1 MTYTAEPAWGNT
13 IDVDCI
19 AFDDLATQETK

>member
-1 MTYTAEPAWGNT
+1 MTYTAKPAWGNT

-19 AFDDLATQETK
+19 AFDDLATHEIK